1 MKEVFIDWMA
11 NVAINCIV
19 YFPGWTDVRTTIG
32 KKKLNHLDP
41 SEWRISDERW
51 MPLSSH
57 RTDMG
62 IEVKSGHC

>member
-1 MKEVFIDWMA
+1 MEEVFIDRVTI
-11 NVAINCIV
+11 VAINCII
-19 YFPGWTDVRTTIG
+19 YFPGWTDVRMTIE
-32 KKKLNHLDP
+32 KKINYMDP
-41 SEWRISDERW
+41 TEWRISDERW